1 MNSDEE
7 APETIATS
15 AIGLP
20 IQRIHGR
27 AEKALQQTLLS
38 GEAVLCQVTG
48 MARSQALVLTDQ
60 RAIIIKV
67 GFRAGQTLGGK
78 TTSFEYRNITNVE
91 VRTGMMTGVF
101 QLGMAGMPAQESGYW
116 SKGQGDAWK
125 TPNALPIAKKQ
136 VADFQKVASIVR
148 ERMTAAHAPTSATA
162 AVTPPDPMQQLRH
175 LGELRDA
182 GVLSTEEF
190 ETKKQE
196 ILRRV

>member
-1 MNSDEE
+1 MEPDEE
-7 APETIATS
+7 PPETIGTS

-20 IQRIHGR
+20 IQRMHGR
-27 AEKALQQTLLS
+27 AEKALQQTLVS
-38 GEAVLCQVTG
+38 GETVMCQVTG
-48 MARSQALVLTDQ
+48 IARSQALVLTDQ

-101 QLGMAGMPAQESGYW
+101 QLGMAGMPVQESAYW
-116 SKGQGDAWK
+116 GKGKQDDAWK
-125 TPNALPIAKKQ
+125 TPNTLPIAKRQ
-136 VADFQKVASIVR
+136 VAEFQRVAGIVR
-148 ERMTAAHAPTSATA
+148 ERMTAAHAPAATPA
-162 AVTPPDPMQQLRH
+162 SPADPMQQLRQ

-182 GVLSTEEF
+182 GVLTAEEF
-190 ETKKQE
+190 ESKKQE